1 MNTGDRRPGQMT
13 LPPKFNKFLGERGRR
28 ELKKMEGAKEEST
41 LKKPKRGEE
50 ISLRAGSFGGGG
62 RGKKLGKKGGRN
74 KLSSLCWGGELNL

>member
-1 MNTGDRRPGQMT
+1 MT

-62 RGKKLGKKGGRN
+62 GEGKKAGEKRRKK
-74 KLSSLCWGGELNL
+74 